1 MAATTIPRADAPG
14 AGESGG
20 GPSSWLARFDRVERA
35 VHWTNAA
42 LFLFLLAT
50 GYTLAGAPGT
60 GWIGNRRSV
69 VELHTYV
76 GYALPFPVL
85 LGIITHAGRQLRDD
99 LHRIARWTADD
110 YRWWHRS
117 RGRTVRLGKFNP
129 GQKLN
134 AAFVGGCIVVMPIT
148 GTFLRWP
155 AYFPHSSVS
164 GADFTHR
171 WFALAILA
179 VTIGHI
185 LMAVSRPASLRGMVT
200 GRVPRNWARRE
211 HPRWYAE
218 VAAPPPER
226 SAKTA
231 RRRNPVP
238 R

>member
-1 MAATTIPRADAPG
+1 MVVTTTPRTDPLGPAP
-14 AGESGG
+14 ERVLS
-20 GPSSWLARFDRVERA
+20 RFDRVERA

-85 LGIITHAGRQLRDD
+85 LGIATHIGRQLRED
-99 LHRIARWTADD
+99 LHRFARWTADD
-110 YRWWHRS
+110 SRWWHKSTR
-117 RGRTVRLGKFNP
+117 RKARIGKFNP

-134 AAFVGGCIVVMPIT
+134 AVFIGASIIVMPAT

-155 AYFPHSSVS
+155 AYFPHSFVD

-171 WFALAILA
+171 WFALAILI
-179 VTIGHI
+179 VTVGHI
-185 LMAVSRPASLRGMVT
+185 AMALSRPSSLRGMFT
-200 GRVPRNWARRE
+200 GKVPENWARSE
-211 HPRWYAE
+211 HPRWHAE
-218 VAAPPPER
+218 VT
-226 SAKTA
+226 SDTD
-231 RRRNPVP
+231 
-238 R
+238 

>member
-1 MAATTIPRADAPG
+1 MVAATIPRA
-14 AGESGG
+14 ESR
-20 GPSSWLARFDRVERA
+20 LARFDRVERA

-42 LFLFLLAT
+42 MFLFLLAT

-69 VELHTYV
+69 EDLHTYV

-85 LGIITHAGRQLRDD
+85 LGIATHAGRQLRED

-110 YRWWHRS
+110 SRWWRRDS
-117 RGRTVRLGKFNP
+117 RHAARIGKFNP

-134 AAFVGGCIVVMPIT
+134 AAFIGASIIVMPIT

-155 AYFPHSSVS
+155 SYFPEYWRF

-171 WFALAILA
+171 WFALAILV

-185 LMAVSRPASLRGMVT
+185 AMALSRPKSLRGMVS
-200 GRVPRNWARRE
+200 GKVSPEWARDE
-211 HPRWYAE
+211 HPRWWAE
-218 VAAPPPER
+218 VAQTG
-226 SAKTA
+226 SAREDA
-231 RRRNPVP
+231 SS
-238 R
+238 